1 MAQLSTHD
9 FRKETCLKIGGPA
22 FLGLPVE
29 LVRFQFIFPWVFQ
42 LKETSFNSFPLLFQL
57 KAASFNSCPLVSQ
70 LKDPSFNS
78 FLVVSRLK
86 EEQPSVVSFNA
97 S

>member
-1 MAQLSTHD
+1 MQKTYIWIDRDA
-9 FRKETCLKIGGPA
+9 
-22 FLGLPVE
+22 
-29 LVRFQFIFPWVFQ
+29 FPWVFQ
-42 LKETSFNSFPLLFQL
+42 LKETSFNSVSVAFQL